1 MQQRRADQGFTANP
15 RQNGDTRKSDGD
27 SVVAD
32 VARWI
37 AKKEGADALV
47 ERWQR
52 LEHSLSL
59 QAKASGI
66 TFENVLSGATRGARD
81 LRALTR
87 QISVLDQQ
95 LGYLAQ
101 AILGRP
107 NRSLADAVAK
117 IRLAVQLQAPVD
129 NDLPWELVR
138 SGLGGLTSAEVD

>member
-1 MQQRRADQGFTANP
+1 MQQGRGDQGYTADQS
-15 RQNGDTRKSDGD
+15 QDGDNLKSDGD
-27 SVVAD
+27 SVVAN

-37 AKKEGADALV
+37 AEKEAAEALV

-66 TFENVLSGATRGARD
+66 TFEKVLSGASGGARD

-95 LGYLAQ
+95 LERLAL

-117 IRLAVQLQAPVD
+117 IRLAVQLQAPAD

-138 SGLGGLTSAEVD
+138 SGLGGLVPAEVD